1 MNPYYK
7 DYSEFLAEHFDG
19 KVQKL
24 SVDVGFTCPNR
35 DGSAGTGGCI
45 YCNNRAFSPDWDKR
59 HTPVAEQIARG
70 KRFFGKK
77 YPDMKYLAYFQSYT
91 STYASPDS
99 LMALYNEALDQD
111 DIVGLIIGTRP
122 DCMPDSLLDRIA
134 SLDTKIFIEYGAES
148 SHNSTLSLINRCH
161 TWEATVD
168 AVHRTAAR
176 GIPVGLHLIL
186 GLPGEDEEMMTTT
199 VERVSSLPVSTVKF
213 HQLQILRGTTLEK
226 MAPMLDIPAFTAEE
240 YAALCARLLGHLRSD
255 IAVERFVAQAPDDML
270 LSPRWGLKNYQ
281 FTSLLQKHLAAVA
294 HLRCK

>member
-59 HTPVAEQIARG
+59 HTPVAEQVARG

-99 LMALYNEALDQD
+99 LIALYNEALDQD

-122 DCMPDSLLDRIA
+122 DCMPDSLLDRIG

-148 SHNSTLSLINRCH
+148 SHDSTLSLINRCH
-161 TWEATVD
+161 TWQATVD

-240 YAALCARLLGHLRSD
+240 YAALCARPLGYLRSD

-281 FTSLLQKHLAAVA
+281 FTSLLQKHLAAMT

>member
-7 DYSEFLAEHFDG
+7 DYSEFLAERFDG

-91 STYASPDS
+91 STYATPDS

-122 DCMPDSLLDRIA
+122 DCMPDSLLDRIW
-134 SLDTKIFIEYGAES
+134 SLNTKVFIEYGAES
-148 SHNSTLSLINRCH
+148 SHDSTLSLINRCH
-161 TWEATVD
+161 TWQATVD

-186 GLPGEDEEMMTTT
+186 GLPGEDEAMMTTT

-226 MAPMLDIPAFTAEE
+226 MSATLDIPAFTAEE

-281 FTSLLQKHLAAVA
+281 FTSLLQKHLAAMA

>member
-59 HTPVAEQIARG
+59 HTPVAEQVARG

-99 LMALYNEALDQD
+99 LIALYNEALDQD

-122 DCMPDSLLDRIA
+122 DCMPDSLLDRIG

-148 SHNSTLSLINRCH
+148 SHDSTLSLINRCH
-161 TWEATVD
+161 TWQATVD

-199 VERVSSLPVSTVKF
+199 VELVSSLPVSTVKF

-240 YAALCARLLGHLRSD
+240 YAALCARLLGYLRSD

-281 FTSLLQKHLAAVA
+281 FTSLLQKHLAAMT